1 MSRGQSV
8 SMALTSPPIAHLILG
23 RRFEPY
29 LEAAL
34 ESIGGCCGHLVVN
47 DNSGVASSPHAAV
60 LGASPFGQAG
70 RITVAR
76 SGFVD
81 FSSARNACIAAT
93 PKEYSGAWVLFFD
106 ADEVHGGELGAIA
119 ELLPRLPA
127 DVRAV
132 DGYSRHFVGSYRWCH
147 SVQRRLC
154 FFRLAPDLRWSGA
167 VHERLAPLGRRVV
180 LPAVWSHYGHVVTP
194 RMEAEK
200 GRLYG
205 ALGQSG
211 PTALEADLP
220 LLDARVWAGMLV
232 QALPFHGY
240 YETAVLPT
248 IAKLSTAWASTFAQV
263 DALAAKRPVRARL
276 RAALGGINSAR
287 IIAYRRLEARL
298 RWGWQR

>member
-1 MSRGQSV
+1 M
-8 SMALTSPPIAHLILG
+8 
-23 RRFEPY
+23 
-29 LEAAL
+29 
-34 ESIGGCCGHLVVN
+34 
-47 DNSGVASSPHAAV
+47 
-60 LGASPFGQAG
+60 
-70 RITVAR
+70 
-76 SGFVD
+76 
-81 FSSARNACIAAT
+81 
-93 PKEYSGAWVLFFD
+93 LFFD